1 MVWSV
6 WCQKGDH
13 ICNIRFQRKTGV
25 LVLYLSLFS
34 ITLIGHCWCIW
45 NCCLLRAVFLLSAG
59 DKRGYAVEY
68 GVTKS
73 PWSFRALRS
82 REILLWPI
90 GCSSVREGGILLHVL
105 RGLWEQY
112 WYWLAWAKARS
123 DLAWPADQ
131 LYQIVEG
138 LLCGQIFA
146 DTAWTSLFVT
156 CSEYLAAVSMCSTC
170 VC

>member
-1 MVWSV
+1 MQYTFSKKN
-6 WCQKGDH
+6 WCLGPLL
-13 ICNIRFQRKTGV
+13 ISI
-25 LVLYLSLFS
+25 LYYSHR
-34 ITLIGHCWCIW
+34 TLLMYLKLL
-45 NCCLLRAVFLLSAG
+45 CLLRAVFLLSAG

-112 WYWLAWAKARS
+112 
-123 DLAWPADQ
+123 
-131 LYQIVEG
+131 
-138 LLCGQIFA
+138 
-146 DTAWTSLFVT
+146 
-156 CSEYLAAVSMCSTC
+156 
-170 VC
+170 